1 MNDIRI
7 DEERSSGLIKG
18 VDLGAISPGVT
29 VLKILY
35 LTNTGASG
43 DRILDISIQS
53 RTFTTAN
60 KAASPISPPSPSLDH
75 SDTSESLQTLVIPTV
90 NAMKMAFDVTYTRAS
105 RSPAGLV
112 DLRSYEDEYWDDTD
126 GGEAQVEA
134 RWECV
139 GPWSLS
145 VEKVRLVRKVRI
157 QSQFV
162 RAEPILQ
169 TMSERLAC
177 EGP

>member
-29 VLKILY
+29 VLKILH

-53 RTFTTAN
+53 RTFTKAD
-60 KAASPISPPSPSLDH
+60 KAASPISPSSPSIDH

-90 NAMKMAFDVTYTRAS
+90 NAMKMAFDVKYTRAH
-105 RSPAGLV
+105 RSSAGLI
-112 DLRSYEDEYWDDTD
+112 DLKSYEDEYWDDSD

-157 QSQFV
+157 QFQFV
-162 RAEPILQ
+162 HPEPILQ
-169 TMSERLAC
+169 TMTERLSC
-177 EGP
+177 ESP